1 MSSVTEMDRSRFKRP
16 GTQKPSQTKNKNF
29 GNSAP
34 SPKFSSLR
42 SAEFIID
49 NDMPSGNTRLP
60 VLRPMKTVVELNQNS
75 KAQENTPPSAIN
87 PSTPRVPLDMGLP
100 GAESPSTP
108 GRLNR
113 FKIPRRARRN
123 LTRGLAVAIV
133 LVLTFGGLVFSQ
145 NYIKIHKVFKGS
157 TATAAALQVNVNPNL
172 LKGEGSG
179 RINVLL
185 LGRGGGDHDGPDLTD
200 SMMLDSIDP
209 VNHTS
214 TLISIPRDLWVN
226 IPGAGAMKI
235 NAAWETGEFKYL
247 GKVESGSTNTKAIQ
261 AGYNEVDQTVKSVLG
276 VSIDYNVLVNFQAF
290 QQAVDAVGG
299 VTVNVPTDLVDPTM
313 AWQNGNNPVLA
324 TAGVDNFDGN
334 QALNYVRSRET
345 TSDFARA
352 QRQRAVL
359 LAIKNKVET
368 LGTLSNP
375 LKIESLINSF
385 GDNVST
391 DLSLKDATRLFGIV
405 NDIPNNKVN
414 SVGLADSPN
423 NYVTTGTLAGQSI
436 DLPTAGLFD
445 YTDIQQFVRTQLKDP
460 YVLKENAKILVLNGT
475 QTPGLAT
482 TLATSLETY
491 GYNVIGVANA
501 PSNDISSTTLYDL
514 NSKDPY
520 TKNYLQQRFDQKA
533 KTVLND
539 KSINTDGADFVI
551 IIGTNEA
558 NTTQP

>member
-1 MSSVTEMDRSRFKRP
+1 MLLVTEMDRSKFKRP
-16 GTQKPSQTKNKNF
+16 GTQKPSQTKNRNF
-29 GNSAP
+29 GNSVP
-34 SPKFSSLR
+34 SPKFNSSRPANFL
-42 SAEFIID
+42 SS
-49 NDMPSGNTRLP
+49 NNLLPGNKRLP
-60 VLRPMKTVVELNQNS
+60 VLRPMKSIVALKEDFS
-75 KAQENTPPSAIN
+75 KPEAALPTNKSVKQ
-87 PSTPRVPLDMGLP
+87 STPLDMGLP

-113 FKIPRRARRN
+113 FKLPRRARRN

-133 LVLTFGGLVFSQ
+133 LVLTFGGLLFSQ
-145 NYIKIHKVFKGS
+145 SYIKLHKVFKGS
-157 TATAAALQVNVNPNL
+157 TATAAALQVNVNPSV

-179 RINVLL
+179 RINILL

-200 SMMLDSIDP
+200 SMILDSVDP

-235 NAAWETGEFKYL
+235 NASWETGEFKYL
-247 GKVESGSTNTKAIQ
+247 GKVESGSTNPKAIQ

-276 VSIDYNVLVNFQAF
+276 VHIDYNVLVNFQAF
-290 QQAVDAVGG
+290 QQAVGAVGG

-313 AWQNGNNPVLA
+313 AWENNNNPVLA
-324 TAGVDNFDGN
+324 TAGVDNFNGI

-359 LAIKNKVET
+359 LALKTKVET
-368 LGTLSNP
+368 VGTLSNP
-375 LKIESLINSF
+375 IKIADLIDSF
-385 GDNVST
+385 GNNVST
-391 DLSLKDATRLFGIV
+391 NLSIKDATRLFSIIK
-405 NDIPNNKVN
+405 DIPDSKVS

-423 NYVTTGTLAGQSI
+423 NYVTTGILAGQSI

-445 YTDIQQFVRTQLKDP
+445 YTAIQQFIRTQLKDP
-460 YVLKENAKILVLNGT
+460 YILKENAKVLVLNGT

-482 TLATSLETY
+482 NLASELETY
-491 GYNVIGVANA
+491 GYNVIGAANA
-501 PSNDISSTTLYDL
+501 PTTDWSSTTLYDL
-514 NSKDPY
+514 NAKDPY
-520 TKNYLQQRFDQKA
+520 TKNYLEQRFGQKA

-558 NTTQP
+558 NTKQS